1 MKPLQTDSLSPSSF
15 PAGFW
20 RRHGRKLAALA
31 MWLTLLGSYIWYVRT
46 NDLTLADA
54 IRRLANLLTQTAYGP
69 LLYIL
74 IYLMRP
80 LIFFP
85 STGLTVLSGFLF
97 GPIGILFT
105 VIGANS
111 SAMVAY
117 GIGRYFGRG
126 VLETADSMTIIQ
138 QFAQRLRENSFETVL
153 IMHLIFLPYDLV
165 NYITGFLR
173 INWKAFLLGTA
184 LGSLPGTTSF
194 NLLGSSFG
202 TVEDLLAGEL
212 KLNPLALG
220 VSIALVSG
228 SIALSQYLK
237 RRVQP

>member
-1 MKPLQTDSLSPSSF
+1 
-15 PAGFW
+15 
-20 RRHGRKLAALA
+20 
-31 MWLTLLGSYIWYVRT
+31 
-46 NDLTLADA
+46 
-54 IRRLANLLTQTAYGP
+54 
-69 LLYIL
+69 
-74 IYLMRP
+74 
-80 LIFFP
+80 
-85 STGLTVLSGFLF
+85 
-97 GPIGILFT
+97 
-105 VIGANS
+105 
-111 SAMVAY
+111 MVAY
-117 GIGRYFGRG
+117 GIGRFFGRG
-126 VLETADSMTIIQ
+126 VLETADSTTIIQ

-237 RRVQP
+237 GRVRP